1 MNTLPAPDREV
12 ARVVAEML
20 DQAGISRKRAS
31 EVTGIPR
38 ATLLRR
44 LNGASFQILELRAIA
59 EMLGVTVAEIVSKAE
74 RPAA

>member
-12 ARVVAEML
+12 GRVVAEML

-59 EMLGVTVAEIVSKAE
+59 EMLGVTIAEIVSKAE